1 MEGEKMKHVLVFDVN
16 ETLLD
21 LRALGPHFERL
32 FGTAAVLHEWFGQ
45 VLQTALLTVVTG
57 QYADFG
63 KVGRAALDMVG
74 ARHGVHIGEQDR
86 SAIVGGMRTLPPH
99 PDVKPAFE
107 KLKAAGFR
115 LATLTNSPAA
125 VAEAQLGNAGLK
137 PYLDRIL
144 SVDSVQSLKPAAK
157 VYHFAA
163 DSLGIAPRDM
173 RLIAAHSWD
182 VAGAMNAG
190 CAAAFVARPGMVL
203 DPLFPSPDIVGADL
217 LGVADRLIAAGG

>member
-1 MEGEKMKHVLVFDVN
+1 MKRVLVFDVN

-21 LRALGPHFERL
+21 LRALAPHFERL
-32 FGTAAVLHEWFGQ
+32 FGSGEVLHQWFGQ
-45 VLQTALLTVVTG
+45 VLQSALLTVVTG
-57 QYADFG
+57 QYSDFG

-74 ARHGVHIGEQDR
+74 ARHGVKIGDAER
-86 SAIVGGMRTLPPH
+86 TAIVGGMRTLPPH

-115 LATLTNSPAA
+115 MATLTNSPAA
-125 VAEAQLGNAGLK
+125 VADAQLGNAGLK
-137 PYLDRIL
+137 PYLDSIL
-144 SVDSVQSLKPAAK
+144 SVDSVHSLKPAAK

-163 DSLGIAPRDM
+163 ESLGIAAADL

-182 VAGAMNAG
+182 VAGAMSAG

-203 DPLFPSPDIVGADL
+203 DPLFASPDIVEPDL
-217 LGVADRLIAAGG
+217 LRVAERIIAAGG

>member
-1 MEGEKMKHVLVFDVN
+1 MKHVLVFDVN

-21 LRALGPHFERL
+21 LRALEPHFERL
-32 FGTAAVLHEWFGQ
+32 FGNANVLHQWFGQ
-45 VLQTALLTVVTG
+45 VLQSALLTVVTG
-57 QYADFG
+57 RYADFG
-63 KVGRAALDMVG
+63 KVGRAALEMTG
-74 ARHGVHIGEQDR
+74 ARYGVQIGDEER
-86 SAIVGGMRTLPPH
+86 GAIVGGMRRLPPH

-125 VAEAQLGNAGLK
+125 VAEAQLGNAGLT
-137 PYLDRIL
+137 PYLDSIL
-144 SVDSVQSLKPAAK
+144 SVDSVQSLKPAGK
-157 VYHFAA
+157 VYRFAA
-163 DSLGIAPRDM
+163 DQLGIAPSGM

-203 DPLFPSPDIVGADL
+203 DPLFPTPDIVESDL
-217 LGVADRLIAAGG
+217 LGVAERIVAACD